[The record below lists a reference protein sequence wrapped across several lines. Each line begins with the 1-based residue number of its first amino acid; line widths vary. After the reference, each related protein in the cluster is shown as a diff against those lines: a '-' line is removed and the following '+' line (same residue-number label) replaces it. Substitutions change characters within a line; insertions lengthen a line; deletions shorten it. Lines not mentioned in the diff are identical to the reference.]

1 MALDIDNNDRSYLF
15 GRVLAYVE
23 RIEEYANYLV
33 GEKRVPNA
41 RKLRSKYKAQPAK
54 TLVLLDEKIEPY
66 LERIYT
72 IRSMYLYKEMLE
84 VISRINEGD
93 FMDNKPLSPKYLLGY
108 ASQMA
113 SFKEKTGSGNKQN
126 EETENDISL
135 EEGE

>member
-15 GRVLAYVE
+15 GRVLAYAE
-23 RIEEYANYLV
+23 KIENYANNLA
-33 GEKRVPNA
+33 GDKRVPNA
-41 RKLRSKYKAQPAK
+41 RKLRSKYKMQPAK
-54 TLVLLDEKIEPY
+54 TLMIIDDKLEPY
-66 LERIYT
+66 VERIYN
-72 IRSMYLYKEMLE
+72 RSNLYEEMLE

-126 EETENDISL
+126 EETENQTSL
-135 EEGE
+135 EKGE